1 MSSRIQVVV
10 AKHEKQV
17 FRAAAERAGMS
28 LSSWLKHCA
37 THVLETSENKSPR
50 NAEELRGFF
59 TECDNREQGVEPD
72 WAEQKRIIER
82 SSTSGI
88 TNT

>member
-1 MSSRIQVVV
+1 MSNRIQVVV
-10 AKHEKQV
+10 ANHEKEV

-37 THVLETSENKSPR
+37 TQVLDATDNKSPK
-50 NAEELRGFF
+50 NAEELHSFF
-59 TECDNREQGVEPD
+59 KECDAREGGVEPD
-72 WAEQKRIIER
+72 WAEQKRIIEQ